1 MKLSEKYYRN
11 SRASALQ
18 ATLALMLTAAAVCW
32 IPSAIIDNHQ
42 GANPLWLFGLIASAI
57 GSAIWAGIAARESGR
72 LYHLGLEQS
81 VYEARRA
88 IRPRL

>member
-18 ATLALMLTAAAVCW
+18 AATALMICAAAACW
-32 IPSAIIDNHQ
+32 IPSALIDNHQ

-57 GSAIWAGIAARESGR
+57 GTAIWAGIAARESGR

>member
-1 MKLSEKYYRN
+1 MKLSERYYRN

-18 ATLALMLTAAAVCW
+18 ATLALMITAASACW
-32 IPSAIIDNHQ
+32 IPSAIIDNHN

-57 GSAIWAGIAARESGR
+57 GSAIWAGIAARESAR

-88 IRPRL
+88 IRPRI